1 MFMSMGRVTEKG
13 IFKLPQSMNRSLA
26 NEKFNWHNRILSSKR
41 GHIWFL

>member
-26 NEKFNWHNRILSSKR
+26 NEKFNWYNRILNSKR